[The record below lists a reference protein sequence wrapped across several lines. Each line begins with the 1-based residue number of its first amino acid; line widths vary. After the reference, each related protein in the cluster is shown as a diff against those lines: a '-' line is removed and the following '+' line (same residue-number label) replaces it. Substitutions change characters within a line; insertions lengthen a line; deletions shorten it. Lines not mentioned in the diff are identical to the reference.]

1 MEDLL
6 DWQRRKLL
14 RILYHVDFDI
24 KLTKREA

>member
-14 RILYHVDFDI
+14 RILYYVDFDI